1 MPEDLNLELESD
13 ARLSLNAAA
22 KRAGIPRETLAR
34 LIAEPSGL
42 VGEFFGAAGQP
53 PTIPQSKVALL
64 AAWGEQRE
72 TDPRLK
78 PAALAQSLS
87 DGADVEALLLGRAK
101 GGGNTHR
108 SPVNRSSVN
117 GAELAAQGDALKA
130 LTPAA
135 RAAVEQIGVAIA
147 ERVASLAIAPMED
160 RLIGAEAVR
169 ELLGGSI
176 PKALQPVVKSPAR
189 WKRSA
194 VLRYIASL

>member
-22 KRAGIPRETLAR
+22 RRAGLPRETLAR

-53 PTIPQSKVALL
+53 PTIPESKVELL

-87 DGADVEALLLGRAK
+87 DGADVEALLLGRVRD
-101 GGGNTHR
+101 GNAHR